1 MAGIWT
7 GLVNEWNHLRP
18 PRADRLARKAKRD
31 KEKKDRE
38 ATLAALEE
46 GKKKEQPM
54 TDKTRPISTSS
65 ELPDAN
71 ILQRMRE
78 MLIESDI
85 SGDTYIR
92 ASAST
97 TAKEASG

>member
-1 MAGIWT
+1 MSNVWT
-7 GLVNEWNHLRP
+7 GFWNEWHH
-18 PRADRLARKAKRD
+18 PRHSPADRISKKKKRK
-31 KEKKDRE
+31 EDRE
-38 ATLAALEE
+38 AKLAVLEDT
-46 GKKKEQPM
+46 KIKEQPM
-54 TDKTRPISTSS
+54 ADKKVSISTSS

-92 ASAST
+92 ASVFA
-97 TAKEASG
+97 